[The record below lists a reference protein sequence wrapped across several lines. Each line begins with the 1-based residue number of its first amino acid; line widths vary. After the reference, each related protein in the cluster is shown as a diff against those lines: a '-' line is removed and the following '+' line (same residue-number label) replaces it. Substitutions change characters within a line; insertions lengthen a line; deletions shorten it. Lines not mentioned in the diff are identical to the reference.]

1 MAGNLSVPGRK
12 GPQTFGLKADAI
24 KEAIPSFVSCLQGRG
39 FNMNETDVAVP
50 SRKPGDLGAQQLKFP
65 GQVSGAGPAMFEKD
79 LGTKSRY
86 HEERK

>member
-1 MAGNLSVPGRK
+1 MPSMRQSLPSCDVY
-12 GPQTFGLKADAI
+12 
-24 KEAIPSFVSCLQGRG
+24 KEGDSIC
-39 FNMNETDVAVP
+39 NETDVAVS